1 MEALTWPGT
10 AVSPLDEPI
19 KRLLERCLTGEE
31 AAYQELYAQY
41 AGMIYRLTY
50 SLLQH
55 KEDAEE
61 VLQDSFEYAFRKL
74 HQYDANKSAFKT
86 WLYQIAISRC
96 HNKRRRQW
104 LPTFSLSQLL
114 GNRLFGGDDITDTQT
129 PTPEELFV
137 LTAQQRLV
145 WDALAKL
152 SPKLRETAVLRYY
165 EGLSYGEIGEVLNI
179 PAKTAESRMRLA
191 HTALRDLLQDVY
203 ES

>member
-74 HQYDANKSAFKT
+74 HQYDASKSAFKT

-129 PTPEELFV
+129 PTPEEVFA